1 MENGVVIFQ
10 QPKHSYCKKGII
22 LDNGKRIKKVLHSYF
37 LCSKCHIVLMAA
49 GYIFHNPHLLLLL
62 FLLVGSHYSN
72 VKSNC
77 DVCRNLQWV
86 SVLAVA
92 FGGKCEICADTTCPD
107 SIFQNINVLF
117 YCQRDGIADK
127 KTHSGAFV
135 GL

>member
-1 MENGVVIFQ
+1 MCSS
-10 QPKHSYCKKGII
+10 H
-22 LDNGKRIKKVLHSYF
+22 F

-49 GYIFHNPHLLLLL
+49 GYIFHNPHLLLLCFFAGRQSL
-62 FLLVGSHYSN
+62 HN
-72 VKSNC
+72 VQSNC

-107 SIFQNINVLF
+107 SIFSTINVLF

-127 KTHSGAFV
+127 NLILVHLLVYETLMKLLCAAFFDE
-135 GL
+135 

>member
-1 MENGVVIFQ
+1 
-10 QPKHSYCKKGII
+10 
-22 LDNGKRIKKVLHSYF
+22 
-37 LCSKCHIVLMAA
+37 MAA

-72 VKSNC
+72 VQSNC

-92 FGGKCEICADTTCPD
+92 FGGKCEICADTACPD
-107 SIFQNINVLF
+107 SIFSTMNVLF

-127 KTHSGAFV
+127 NLILVHLLVYETLMKLLCATFTNSGGHLVQSQFKHFV
-135 GL
+135 IYGSTLEFDII